1 MPPPTSLRRTGSA
14 PTTTPRGN
22 THSCPIR
29 SACPHGTLWIPSWQL
44 EQIITQKWIA
54 NFPLGHEAWAE
65 FRRTG
70 YPKLAAA
77 PVNRSGG
84 DVADGKFARRLIY
97 PSDEYKTNGVNLNR
111 AVGKDLSNG
120 GDRLSTHVWWD
131 CNPKLVNE

>member
-1 MPPPTSLRRTGSA
+1 MCIRDRYAFVPDTKCVPAWNSLD
-14 PTTTPRGN
+14 PE
-22 THSCPIR
+22 
-29 SACPHGTLWIPSWQL
+29 LQL

>member
-1 MPPPTSLRRTGSA
+1 MDRQLPVGTRSLGRV
-14 PTTTPRGN
+14 TP
-22 THSCPIR
+22 
-29 SACPHGTLWIPSWQL
+29 
-44 EQIITQKWIA
+44 
-54 NFPLGHEAWAE
+54 
-65 FRRTG
+65 
-70 YPKLAAA
+70 